1 MIEPS
6 STIGMA
12 FGIASAVSLVVVM
25 LYSARR
31 SMPAV
36 RSLGP
41 SRWYLQLHLWGGGL
55 FFILLL
61 LHTDGRLPTAG
72 LTVALWVS
80 SVWVVATGAVG
91 LVLQRT
97 LPTLMQTTSVEVNL
111 ARIPELI
118 AELRGRAE
126 LLVHGVDGRLRALY
140 DEHIA
145 PDMAAPKTMTMLLR
159 HERSRRT
166 QRGAMDMLKR
176 TLSPAGVTTLDALL
190 ALQTTKHHIDMHYA
204 LQRLL
209 RGWLY
214 VHLPVAIV
222 LLGLVALHVF
232 FIMYF

>member
-1 MIEPS
+1 MIEPGS
-6 STIGMA
+6 AIGTA
-12 FGIASAVSLVVVM
+12 FGVAAAVSLVVVM

-36 RSLGP
+36 RRLGP
-41 SRWYLQLHLWGGGL
+41 SRWYLQIHLWGGGL
-55 FFILLL
+55 FFVLLL

-97 LPTLMQTTSVEVNL
+97 LPTLLQTTTVEVNL
-111 ARIPELI
+111 ERIPELI
-118 AELRGRAE
+118 AELRSRAE
-126 LLVHGVDGRLRALY
+126 VLLRAADARVRALY
-140 DEHIA
+140 DEHMA
-145 PDMAAPKTMTMLLR
+145 PDMAAPRSVTVLLQ
-159 HERSRRT
+159 HERLRRT
-166 QRGAMDMLKR
+166 QRGATDMLRR

-190 ALQTTKHHIDMHYA
+190 ELQTTKHHIDMHYA

-214 VHLPVAIV
+214 AHLPVAIV